1 MKRLKAWLS
10 KPKEWLVDKW
20 RDFTIVQK
28 DWIAT
33 YENRAFLILVAF
45 IFVILILWLVP
56 KWQVYSYRARFIQS
70 DISRLEPK
78 DRVQYEASLITAENN
93 ARVTIAQIIGGLVVL
108 LGLYATFKNIRV
120 AEEGKLT
127 ERFSK
132 AVELLGSDKLDVRL
146 GGIYALER
154 IARDSLKDHWT
165 VMEVLTAFV
174 REQSHKEAI
183 QYRKFLNTFDR
194 YLENPEIRP
203 KEAPEYKYPTDIQ
216 AALTVISRRKW
227 SEQEKP
233 HQRVDLS
240 KSFLRGVNF
249 VGANLDRAIFYGAN
263 LESANFKRAKLDGAI
278 FTRAVANSAIF
289 EDAKLVK
296 SIFDRAELNYANLN
310 GAELKGARLIR
321 AEAKSVRLIGT
332 DLSHTILFGADL
344 IKSILFK
351 ADLTDADFSPDLGI
365 TGNGKPTN
373 LIGAKFLYAKGLTWE
388 QLSETI
394 IDETTELP
402 PELEKLRRAEQAK
415 KAAAPN
421 Q

>member
-174 REQSHKEAI
+174 REQSRKE
-183 QYRKFLNTFDR
+183 YRGYIPSLSEPSSSVDI
-194 YLENPEIRP
+194 PEDDLTLR
-203 KEAPEYKYPTDIQ
+203 EDIQ
-216 AALTVISRRKW
+216 VALTVIGRREW
-227 SEQEKP
+227 SKVERP
-233 HQRVDLS
+233 HQ
-240 KSFLRGVNF
+240 
-249 VGANLDRAIFYGAN
+249 
-263 LESANFKRAKLDGAI
+263 
-278 FTRAVANSAIF
+278 
-289 EDAKLVK
+289 
-296 SIFDRAELNYANLN
+296 ELNLMQAYLGKVFLFDAN
-310 GAELKGARLIR
+310 IR
-321 AEAKSVRLIGT
+321 NSNFFNT
-332 DLSHTILFGADL
+332 YFQQ
-344 IKSILFK
+344 SILFRTDLRK
-351 ADLTDADFSPDLGI
+351 AVLANAILMEQTSTMRNSTGRIFSLLCFTEQTSEPQPDSVGSRFP
-365 TGNGKPTN
+365 K
-373 LIGAKFLYAKGLTWE
+373 
-388 QLSETI
+388 LS
-394 IDETTELP
+394 
-402 PELEKLRRAEQAK
+402 
-415 KAAAPN
+415 
-421 Q
+421 